1 MQSEHYVE
9 YSEDGRVVK
18 GQEKAI
24 PRTKYVE
31 DVLENNHKGI
41 WGSFFDL
48 TSGRWVSEVKLIVRV
63 CCVVRTDR
71 ILI

>member
-9 YSEDGRVVK
+9 YSEDGRVIK

-31 DVLENNHKGI
+31 DALENNHKGI
-41 WGSFFDL
+41 WGSYFDL
-48 TSGRWVSEVKLIVRV
+48 ASGRWVCVKRHCNPLR
-63 CCVVRTDR
+63 CSCDSNC
-71 ILI
+71 LL